1 MIYIFLTVATLTT
14 FWQVNHCDF
23 ITYDDT
29 DYVTENSHILN
40 GITGNGIRWAFMTGH
55 SSNWHPLTWISHM
68 LDVQLFGL
76 NPQGH
81 HLTNLFFHI
90 ANTLLLFFVLRRMS
104 KTVWQSAF
112 VAALFALHPLHVESV
127 AWVAERKD
135 VLSAFFWM
143 TTMGAYC
150 LYVERPG
157 TRRYLLV
164 LFLFVLGL
172 MAKPMLVTLPLIL
185 LLLDYWPLQ
194 RYQKGRSDQG
204 IVINPL
210 LSDKRKGKSRKKNGI
225 TITDEVKT
233 EDSPGFNYPWA
244 QVRKLFWEKIP
255 LFAIAALSS
264 IVTYIVQQRGGAV
277 KSIQAYSLPV
287 RLQNAFVSYVAY
299 FGKMIWP
306 DNLAVFYPHPG
317 LWQRWQVSGAVL
329 ILVAITFL
337 VIREAK
343 RFPYLIVG
351 WLWYVGT
358 LVPVIGIVQVGEQTR
373 ADRYTYIP
381 LIGLFIMAAWI
392 VPELLKKW
400 RYREKV
406 LIASSVL
413 ILACFS
419 MVTWKQVGYWHNS
432 FTLFDH
438 ALDVTKNNSVA
449 YNNLGDAFYRLGN
462 PKQSIL
468 NYSKSIEIASND
480 AHSYN
485 NRGFS
490 YAAIGNQNQAIVDYD
505 RAIEID
511 PDIPEVYYN
520 RGNANAVLGK
530 QNQAIVDYDRAIKIN
545 PEYAEAYSNRG
556 IEYKTVGNLKQA
568 IVDYDRAIEINSE
581 LAGAYFN
588 RANAYAALGN
598 QKQASA
604 DYKRAVEIDSRFALS
619 SYP

>member
-1 MIYIFLTVATLTT
+1 
-14 FWQVNHCDF
+14 
-23 ITYDDT
+23 
-29 DYVTENSHILN
+29 
-40 GITGNGIRWAFMTGH
+40 
-55 SSNWHPLTWISHM
+55 
-68 LDVQLFGL
+68 
-76 NPQGH
+76 
-81 HLTNLFFHI
+81 
-90 ANTLLLFFVLRRMS
+90 
-104 KTVWQSAF
+104 
-112 VAALFALHPLHVESV
+112 
-127 AWVAERKD
+127 
-135 VLSAFFWM
+135 
-143 TTMGAYC
+143 
-150 LYVERPG
+150 
-157 TRRYLLV
+157 
-164 LFLFVLGL
+164 
-172 MAKPMLVTLPLIL
+172 MLVTLPLIL

-210 LSDKRKGKSRKKNGI
+210 LSDKRKGKSRKKNAI

-449 YNNLGDAFYRLGN
+449 YTNLGYSFNRLGN
-462 PKQSIL
+462 QKQAIL
-468 NYSKSIEIASND
+468 DYDRAIKINTNNVEAYT
-480 AHSYN
+480 

-490 YAAIGNQNQAIVDYD
+490 YAALGNQNQAIEDYNAAIEIKPDIAEIYFNRGNAYAALGDQKQAIIDYDKAIEINPEYAAAFFNRGIVYTALGNQKQAIVNYD
-505 RAIEID
+505 RAIEIN
-511 PDIPEVYYN
+511 PEYAAAYFNRGNVNTTLGNLKHAILDYDRAIKINPNNVEAYTN
-520 RGNANAVLGK
+520 RGNAYAALG
-530 QNQAIVDYDRAIKIN
+530 NQKHAIVDYDRAIKSN
-545 PEYAEAYSNRG
+545 PKFA
-556 IEYKTVGNLKQA
+556 L
-568 IVDYDRAIEINSE
+568 
-581 LAGAYFN
+581 AYFN
-588 RANAYAALGN
+588 RGKAYAALGN
-598 QKQASA
+598 QKQAVM
-604 DYKRAVEIDSRFALS
+604 DYKRAIDIDPRFKPLA
-619 SYP
+619 YP